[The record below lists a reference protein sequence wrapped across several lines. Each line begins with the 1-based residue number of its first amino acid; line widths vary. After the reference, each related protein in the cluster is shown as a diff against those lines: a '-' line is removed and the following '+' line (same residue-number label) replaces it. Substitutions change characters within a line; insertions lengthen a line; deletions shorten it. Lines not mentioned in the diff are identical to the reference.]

1 MNELLKRLLTGILF
15 VTVMIGGVIWNEYS
29 FMLLFSTLT
38 ILSINEY
45 YNIISDKL
53 NASEDWKTLYK
64 FMNTIFGVII
74 FAIVFLVSSGKIPLI
89 FLTLIAV
96 FPLTW
101 FIVEM
106 YHESDTPFTNVSYN
120 SMALFYIAVPFAS
133 TSFLVFK
140 KGGDEYEFKFLM
152 AILFFAWANDSWA
165 YLIGKFLG
173 KHKLFPRISP
183 KKTWEGFFGGATAA
197 LAFAFLV
204 NWLFV
209 QLSLPDIGIVH
220 YLSLSAITIV
230 MSTYGDLTE
239 SMIKRNLNIKDSGQA
254 LPGHGG
260 FLDRFDGLI
269 FSIPA
274 CSMYIISTG
283 I

>member
-1 MNELLKRLLTGILF
+1 MNELLQRLLTGILF
-15 VTVMIGGVIWNEYS
+15 VIVMIGGVVWNEYS
-29 FMLLFSTLT
+29 YMLLFSLIT
-38 ILSINEY
+38 ILAINEY

-53 NASEDWKTLYK
+53 NAAEDWKTLYK
-64 FMNTIFGVII
+64 FVNTIFGVVV

-89 FLTLIAV
+89 FLSLIAA
-96 FPLTW
+96 FPLSW
-101 FIVEM
+101 FVIEM

-120 SMALFYIAVPFAS
+120 SMALFYIGVPFAS

-140 KGGDEYEFKFLM
+140 KGGDEYDFTFLL
-152 AILFFAWANDSWA
+152 AILLFAWANDSWA
-165 YLIGKFLG
+165 YLIGKFFG

-183 KKTWEGFFGGATAA
+183 KKTWEGFAGGAVVS

-204 NWLFV
+204 HWIFP
-209 QLSLPDIGIVH
+209 QLYLTEIGIVH
-220 YLSLSAITIV
+220 YLAMAAITVV

-274 CSMYIISTG
+274 CSLYIIVTG

>member
-1 MNELLKRLLTGILF
+1 MNELPKRILTGILF
-15 VTVMIGGVIWNEYS
+15 VIVMIGGVVWNEYS
-29 FMLLFSTLT
+29 YMLLFSLIT
-38 ILSINEY
+38 ILAINEY

-53 NASEDWKTLYK
+53 NAAEDWKTLYK
-64 FMNTIFGVII
+64 FVNTIFGVIV

-89 FLTLIAV
+89 FLSLVAA
-96 FPLTW
+96 FPLSW
-101 FIVEM
+101 FVIEM
-106 YHESDTPFTNVSYN
+106 YHESDSPFTNVSYN
-120 SMALFYIAVPFAS
+120 SMALFYIGVPFAS

-140 KGGDEYEFKFLM
+140 KGGDEYDFTFLL
-152 AILFFAWANDSWA
+152 AILLFAWANDSWA
-165 YLIGKFLG
+165 YLIGRLFG

-183 KKTWEGFFGGATAA
+183 KKTWEGFAGGAVVAM
-197 LAFAFLV
+197 AFAFLV
-204 NWLFV
+204 NWLFP
-209 QLSLPDIGIVH
+209 LLYLTEIGVVH
-220 YLSLSAITIV
+220 YLAMAAITVV

-274 CSMYIISTG
+274 CSLYIIVTG

>member
-89 FLTLIAV
+89 FLTLIAA

-140 KGGDEYEFKFLM
+140 KGGDEYEFKFLL

-165 YLIGKFLG
+165 YLIGKFFG

-183 KKTWEGFFGGATAA
+183 KKTWEGFVGGALAA

-209 QLSLPDIGIVH
+209 ELSLPDIGIVH

-274 CSMYIISTG
+274 CSMYIITTG

>member
-53 NASEDWKTLYK
+53 NASEDWKTLSK

-96 FPLTW
+96 FPLSW

-120 SMALFYIAVPFAS
+120 SMALLYIAVPFAS

-140 KGGDEYEFKFLM
+140 KGGDEYEFKFLL

-165 YLIGKFLG
+165 YLIGKFFG

-209 QLSLPDIGIVH
+209 QLNLPDIGIVH

>member
-89 FLTLIAV
+89 FLTLIAA

-140 KGGDEYEFKFLM
+140 KGGDEYEFKFLL

-165 YLIGKFLG
+165 YLIGKFFG

-183 KKTWEGFFGGATAA
+183 KKTWEGFVGGAVAA

-209 QLSLPDIGIVH
+209 ELSLPDIGIVH

-274 CSMYIISTG
+274 CSMYIITTG

>member
-15 VTVMIGGVIWNEYS
+15 VIVMIGGVVWNEYS
-29 FMLLFSTLT
+29 YMLLFSLIT
-38 ILSINEY
+38 ILAINEY
-45 YNIISDKL
+45 YNIINDKL
-53 NASEDWKTLYK
+53 NAAEDWKILYK
-64 FMNTIFGVII
+64 FFNTIFGVIV

-89 FLTLIAV
+89 YLSLIAA
-96 FPLTW
+96 FPLSW
-101 FIVEM
+101 FIIEM
-106 YHESDTPFTNVSYN
+106 YHESDSPFTNVCYN
-120 SMALFYIAVPFAS
+120 SMALFYIGVPFAS

-140 KGGDEYEFKFLM
+140 KAGDEYDFTFLL
-152 AILFFAWANDSWA
+152 AILLFAWANDSWA
-165 YLIGKFLG
+165 YLIGKYFG
-173 KHKLFPRISP
+173 KHKLLPRISP
-183 KKTWEGFFGGATAA
+183 KKTWEGFAGGAVVS
-197 LAFAFLV
+197 LSFAFLV
-204 NWLFV
+204 HWLFPK
-209 QLSLPDIGIVH
+209 LYLTEIGIAH
-220 YLSLSAITIV
+220 YLAMAAITVV

-274 CSMYIISTG
+274 CSLYIIVTG

>member
-1 MNELLKRLLTGILF
+1 MNELLQRLLTGILF
-15 VTVMIGGVIWNEYS
+15 VIVMIGGVVWNEYS
-29 FMLLFSTLT
+29 YMLLFSLIT
-38 ILSINEY
+38 ILAINEY

-53 NASEDWKTLYK
+53 NAAEDWKTLYK
-64 FMNTIFGVII
+64 FVNTIFGVVV

-89 FLTLIAV
+89 FLSLIAA
-96 FPLTW
+96 FPLSW
-101 FIVEM
+101 FVIEM

-120 SMALFYIAVPFAS
+120 SMALFYIGVPFAS

-140 KGGDEYEFKFLM
+140 KGGDEYDFTFLL
-152 AILFFAWANDSWA
+152 AILLFAWANDSWA
-165 YLIGKFLG
+165 YLVGKFFG

-183 KKTWEGFFGGATAA
+183 KKTWEGFAGGAVVS

-204 NWLFV
+204 HWIFP
-209 QLSLPDIGIVH
+209 QLYLTEIGIVH
-220 YLSLSAITIV
+220 YLAMAAITVV

-274 CSMYIISTG
+274 CSLYIIVTG